1 MNKSVIYI
9 GSMDRRIEIIKRNK
23 SRSETGAETYTE
35 TVLATVWANKRVIKS
50 DEALDDKDVTINE
63 HQYIIRYD
71 PIIAVEKIQHLYIK
85 DDNDEFEIY
94 GVEEIQRK
102 KFFKIDC
109 EKRE

>member
-1 MNKSVIYI
+1 MNKPEVYI

-23 SRSETGAETYTE
+23 SRSSTGAETYTE
-35 TVLATVWANKRVIKS
+35 TALTTVWANKKLLKS
-50 DEALDDKDVTINE
+50 DEALDDKEVTINE

-71 PIIAVEKIQHLYIK
+71 PIIANEKIQHLFIR
-85 DDNDEFEIY
+85 DHTDEFEIY